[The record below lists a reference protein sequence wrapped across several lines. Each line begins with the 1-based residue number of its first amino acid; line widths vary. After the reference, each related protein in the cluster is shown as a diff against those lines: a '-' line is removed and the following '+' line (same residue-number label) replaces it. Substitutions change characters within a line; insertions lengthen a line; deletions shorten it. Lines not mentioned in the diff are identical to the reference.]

1 MGKQVVVKVD
11 SEVDLEDMKD
21 VDCVVSLGGDHTFLR
36 ASALI
41 WNRMIPILGINT
53 NKDVYTG
60 VLNPHFV
67 DYNKRDQHAEQL
79 LELMEDDHSVSYE
92 KRGRILYEKIRT
104 SE

>member
-1 MGKQVVVKVD
+1 MIDSFKGLAERMGKQVVVKVD

-67 DYNKRDQHAEQL
+67 DYNKRD
-79 LELMEDDHSVSYE
+79 
-92 KRGRILYEKIRT
+92 
-104 SE
+104 

>member
-1 MGKQVVVKVD
+1 MIDSFKALAERMGKQVVVKVD
-11 SEVDLEDMKD
+11 SEATLEDMKD

-60 VLNPHFV
+60 VLNPHFIN
-67 DYNKRDQHAEQL
+67 YSKRDKHAE
-79 LELMEDDHSVSYE
+79 
-92 KRGRILYEKIRT
+92 
-104 SE
+104 